1 MQQKYTFPIIIN
13 YINLISALSLIL
25 GFMFSDFSF
34 DRIVLIV
41 FFATYIIEI
50 FTDKKIQ
57 NFKFDK
63 KAIYFLVML
72 FFFLLAFIYTLFE
85 NSTEYTQ
92 LLIEKRLS
100 LFVFSIVGLLGF
112 NHLFKL
118 KYFLYAFV
126 FTSLITI
133 IYVVLRVNISDFIML
148 PNRAELFTAMRVEYV
163 NGHMIFD
170 FYLNIALLSG
180 WVLLKMNWNKM
191 SFWYHVFMIAILI
204 FILTILSLTEGRSGF
219 TAGVL
224 LFISLISYEVIRRQ
238 KAIGYVFLLIV
249 PLISVYIIKSH
260 NRMSVNELKGEPR
273 IFLWQSGLNV
283 FSNNP
288 VFGLGI
294 SDAQVAF
301 DVERVKNQ
309 GDEFK
314 IYTSNFK
321 HVDCH
326 NQYIQTLMEF
336 GIFGLIILLFLY
348 TFPAFIADRSNQIFS
363 IFALTLCAYQSVFD
377 MFATGSFSF
386 IFAFLMVLMLR
397 SKGEIS
403 VLESQES

>member
-1 MQQKYTFPIIIN
+1 MNKFTFPIIIN
-13 YINLISALSLIL
+13 YINLISALCLIL
-25 GFMFSDFSF
+25 GFMYSDFTF

-41 FFATYIIEI
+41 FFGSYIIEI

-63 KAIYFLVML
+63 KAIYFSVML
-72 FFFLLAFIYTLFE
+72 FFFLLTFIYLLFE
-85 NSTEYTQ
+85 NSSEYTQ

-100 LFVFSIVGLLGF
+100 LFVFGIVGLLGF

-118 KYFLYAFV
+118 KYFLYAFI

-133 IYVVLRVNISDFIML
+133 IYVILRVHISDFIL
-148 PNRAELFTAMRVEYV
+148 QSNRAELFTAMRVKYV

-170 FYLNIALLSG
+170 FYLNLALLSG
-180 WVLLKMNWNKM
+180 WGLLKMNWNKL
-191 SFWYHVFMIAILI
+191 SFWYHGFLIAILI
-204 FILTILSLTEGRSGF
+204 FILAILSHTEGRSGF

-224 LFISLISYEVIRRQ
+224 LFISLISYEIIRRK
-238 KAIGYVFLLIV
+238 KAIVYAVLLIV
-249 PLISVYIIKSH
+249 PLISIYIIKSH
-260 NRMSVNELKGEPR
+260 NRMSTNELKGEPR
-273 IFLWQSGLNV
+273 IFLWHSGFNV
-283 FSNNP
+283 FINNP
-288 VFGLGI
+288 VFGLGV

-309 GDEFK
+309 DDAIK
-314 IYTSNFK
+314 SYTSNFR

-348 TFPAFIADRSNQIFS
+348 IFPAFIVDQSNR
-363 IFALTLCAYQSVFD
+363 IFAVFALALCAYQSVFD

-386 IFAFLMVLMLR
+386 IFAFLMVLILR
-397 SKGEIS
+397 SYGEIIG
-403 VLESQES
+403 LESQKS